1 MADSFHTNTHRTN
14 RHPGSGSILHVISD
28 HSSVAEWNS
37 SPSTGTDLRAGRLPP
52 RQGNEAEEKDSGA
65 AAATKT
71 ALQALVHPE
80 PRDQSSALPV
90 HTTGAGG
97 APASRGESGRYLV
110 TGSRRPHDMS
120 TVSRHIYS
128 TCIGTATW
136 QFEYLGKGFSC
147 VWGEGGGGFRLAGWL
162 ECVRLGRSGETLER

>member
-1 MADSFHTNTHRTN
+1 MADSFHTNTHRIN
-14 RHPGSGSILHVISD
+14 RHSGSGSILHLISD

-37 SPSTGTDLRAGRLPP
+37 SPSTGTDLRAGRPPP
-52 RQGNEAEEKDSGA
+52 RQGNEAEERDSGA

-97 APASRGESGRYLV
+97 AGRVALQARTIVDLVNPSTTLKVEETTASLPSTPAV
-110 TGSRRPHDMS
+110 RRS
-120 TVSRHIYS
+120 I
-128 TCIGTATW
+128 
-136 QFEYLGKGFSC
+136 QL
-147 VWGEGGGGFRLAGWL
+147 
-162 ECVRLGRSGETLER
+162 